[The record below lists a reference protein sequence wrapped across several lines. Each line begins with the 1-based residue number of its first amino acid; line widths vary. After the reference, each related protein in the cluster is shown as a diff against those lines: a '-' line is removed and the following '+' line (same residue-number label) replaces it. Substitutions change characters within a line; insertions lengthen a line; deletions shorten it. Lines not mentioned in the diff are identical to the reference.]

1 LRLIKGSLR
10 PGGVLERLL
19 VEDPAT
25 LDREA
30 LTGSGGGVDIRR
42 LDLLEC
48 DRPTMGLG
56 DPNIEA
62 RDFLVDSK
70 GPVLSLLLA
79 LLETPGGLVGSGED
93 GPVSRGLPCPFEEV
107 SCPLRRLCMTPYASR
122 SHISMP
128 LSVR

>member
-1 LRLIKGSLR
+1 MRLIKGSLR
-10 PGGVLERLL
+10 PGGVLDRLL

-25 LDREA
+25 LGRDA
-30 LTGSGGGVDIRR
+30 LTGSGGGGVDIRR

-48 DRPTMGLG
+48 VRPTMGLG

-70 GPVLSLLLA
+70 GPVLSLLLT
-79 LLETPGGLVGSGED
+79 LLETTGELVESGED

-107 SCPLRRLCMTPYASR
+107 SCPLRRLYM
-122 SHISMP
+122 
-128 LSVR
+128 LS